1 MPLAITIFRPQPVL
15 ALVFGAVLV
24 SSLGYCWSMFRRAK
38 RKAFWEEAKLKSR
51 KLVEKQG
58 AGTSGDHITYFVT
71 DYTYVVDGVEH
82 DGRVQKAWRGK
93 TIFIDP
99 SCPSRSDITR
109 SAKREWLA
117 CLGLFLLAV
126 ISGNILFVCLFL

>member
-1 MPLAITIFRPQPVL
+1 MPLATPIFLPQPAI
-15 ALVFGAVLV
+15 ALVFGAILV
-24 SSLGYCWSMFRRAK
+24 ASLAYLWSMFRRAK
-38 RKAFWEEAKLKSR
+38 RKAFWEETKLESR
-51 KLVEKQG
+51 ELVEKQG
-58 AGTSGDHITYFVT
+58 AGTSGNHITYFVT

-93 TIFIDP
+93 TIFFDP
-99 SCPSRSDITR
+99 LCPSRSDITR

-126 ISGNILFVCLFL
+126 ISGNILFAWLLL